1 MRFASPY
8 LLLWLLVLPVAA
20 GALVW
25 LERRRSRGAA
35 LWATP
40 ALLPNSASAPPRT
53 RRLLPLALLLVGAA
67 LFLVGFAR
75 PMATVT
81 VDRQEAT
88 LIVVLDISGSM
99 AAKDVPPSRLAA
111 AKTTIRSLVESTPSS
126 YRVALLSFSD
136 HSALVAPPTTDRNV
150 FFAALD
156 RLHTGPQGTAL
167 AQAVARA
174 VALASSIA
182 PVHGKRPPATILVV
196 SDGGQTSGRVTPQ
209 QAGAIARRA
218 GVPISAVSV
227 GTQDGVVQQT
237 LPGGYV
243 EQFAVPVQPQSLQQ
257 LARATGGRLYTSV
270 RDESVS
276 TVVREL
282 GSRLGHR
289 RKTVDVSAAAAAGG
303 LVFMVVGGLL
313 SGIWLRRLV

>member
-1 MRFASPY
+1 
-8 LLLWLLVLPVAA
+8 V
-20 GALVW
+20 
-25 LERRRSRGAA
+25 
-35 LWATP
+35 
-40 ALLPNSASAPPRT
+40 
-53 RRLLPLALLLVGAA
+53 LLLVGVA

-88 LIVVLDISGSM
+88 LIVVLDVSGSM

-111 AKTTIRSLVESTPSS
+111 AKTAIRSLVESTPSS

-136 HSALVAPPTTDRNV
+136 HSAFVSPPTTDRRV
-150 FFAALD
+150 FLAALD
-156 RLHTGPQGTAL
+156 RLRTGPQGTAL

-174 VALASSIA
+174 VTLASSLP
-182 PVHGKRPPATILVV
+182 PVQGKRPPATILVV
-196 SDGGQTSGRVTPQ
+196 SDGGQTSGRITPQ
-209 QAGAIARRA
+209 QAGALARRA

-227 GTQDGVVQQT
+227 GTQGGVVRQT

-257 LARATGGRLYTSV
+257 LTRASGGRLYTSV

-282 GSRLGHR
+282 GSRLGHQ
-289 RKTVDVSAAAAAGG
+289 RKTVDVSSAAAAGG
-303 LVFMVVGGLL
+303 LVFMLVGGLL
-313 SGIWLRRLV
+313 SGIWLRRVV